1 MHSGP
6 KMGKILNKVFVQYAQ
21 IVAQLTKSLES
32 SRFLEKK
39 YHKML
44 TFLDFL
50 VQLLYSLNCII
61 AIIF

>member
-21 IVAQLTKSLES
+21 IVTQLTKSLES

-39 YHKML
+39 VSQNV
-44 TFLDFL
+44 D
-50 VQLLYSLNCII
+50 NI
-61 AIIF
+61 